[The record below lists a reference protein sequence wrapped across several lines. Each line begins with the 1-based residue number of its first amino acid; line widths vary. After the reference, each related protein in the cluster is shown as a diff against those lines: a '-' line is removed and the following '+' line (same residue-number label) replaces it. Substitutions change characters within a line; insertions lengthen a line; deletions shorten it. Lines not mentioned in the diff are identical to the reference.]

1 MAPHTAPHVVLHA
14 ILRAAL
20 AAATTGDA
28 ALSLSNLYSDV
39 LTE

>member
-1 MAPHTAPHVVLHA
+1 VALHA

-20 AAATTGDA
+20 AAVTEEETGDA